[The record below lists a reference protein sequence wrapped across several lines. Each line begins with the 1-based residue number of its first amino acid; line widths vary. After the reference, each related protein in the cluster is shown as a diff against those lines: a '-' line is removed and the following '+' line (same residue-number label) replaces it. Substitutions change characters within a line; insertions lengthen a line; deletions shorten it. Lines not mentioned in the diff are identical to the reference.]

1 MGVEAR
7 IPDGSNRDAKAKP
20 KPPPG
25 WPGLDGAAAGG
36 SHTRR
41 PGALAGQLATD
52 GGTAGRHSRR
62 SRQPVVLRIARRAG
76 PVPAAG
82 MQTIGLIGGITW
94 VSSIEY
100 YRLMNQRVQRRF
112 GDNSSARVLMY
123 SIEFGEFSRN
133 ERLAEAGDWSALR
146 RIMLDAAGRLK
157 RGGADFIVIAS
168 NTMNS
173 TGDLIEQQ
181 IGIPVLQIADTTGE
195 AIRRAGIRKVVLLG
209 TKFTMQAP
217 FYRERLK
224 SRFGIVVVTPELADR
239 DYINKVIFD
248 ELAVERFTPEAKAR
262 FVAITEKLIRESGAG
277 GVVLG
282 CTEIPLLIQQ
292 KDLSVPTFDTMTIHA
307 NAAVDR
313 ALR

>member
-1 MGVEAR
+1 M
-7 IPDGSNRDAKAKP
+7 
-20 KPPPG
+20 
-25 WPGLDGAAAGG
+25 AALLVAV
-36 SHTRR
+36 TV
-41 PGALAGQLATD
+41 GALSPCPAG
-52 GGTAGRHSRR
+52 SRPMAAPEAAPPTTT
-62 SRQPVVLRIARRAG
+62 SAPAALPPA
-76 PVPAAG
+76 PAAG

-100 YRLMNQRVQRRF
+100 YRLMNRRVQQRF
-112 GDNSSARVLMY
+112 GDNSSARVLLY

-157 RGGADFIVIAS
+157 RGGADFVVIAS

-173 TGDLIEQQ
+173 TADLIERQ

-209 TKFTMQAP
+209 TKFTMEAP

-224 SRFGIVVVTPELADR
+224 SRFGIEVVTPEPADR
-239 DYINKVIFD
+239 DYINRVIFD

-262 FVAITEKLIRESGAG
+262 FVAITETLIRQTGAG

-282 CTEIPLLIQQ
+282 CTEIPLLISQN
-292 KDLSVPTFDTMTIHA
+292 DLSVPTFDTMTIHA
-307 NAAVDR
+307 EAAVDR